1 MLMKTNFKRILLKLS
16 GEAFLGEQKFGVDFQ
31 AIQKFSQEIKEVVEL
46 GVKVAIVIGG
56 GNFLRGVSLAKQGF
70 NQVTCDHMGMLA
82 TVMNGILLR
91 DSLSLLN
98 ISAHVMSAISVTGIA
113 ENYDRCLANN
123 YLNNNK
129 VVILAGGTGAPLF
142 TTDSAAALRAVEI
155 NADILLK
162 ATKVDGIYSAD
173 PKVDSQAKLFKS
185 LTYEEVLD
193 QQLEIMDLAAICI
206 CQEHDKKIRVFN
218 MHKEG
223 VLKNI
228 ILGKDE
234 GTEVIK

>member
-1 MLMKTNFKRILLKLS
+1 MKTNFKRVLLKLS

-31 AIQKFSQEIKEVVEL
+31 AIHKFSEAIKELVEMD
-46 GVKVAIVIGG
+46 VEVAIVIGG

-70 NQVTCDHMGMLA
+70 NQITCDQMGMLA

-91 DSLSLLN
+91 DVLSEIN
-98 ISAHVMSAISVTGIA
+98 VSAHVLSAISMTGIT
-113 ENYDRCLANN
+113 EDYDYHLANN
-123 YLNNNK
+123 YLENKK
-129 VVILAGGTGAPLF
+129 VVIFVGGTGSPLF

-173 PKVDSQAKLFKS
+173 PKVDPNAKLFKS
-185 LTYEEVLD
+185 LTYKQVLD
-193 QQLEIMDLAAICI
+193 QQLEVMDLAAIFL
-206 CQEHDKKIRVFN
+206 CQEHNKKIRVFN
-218 MHKEG
+218 MHKPG
-223 VLKNI
+223 ALKNI

-234 GTEVIK
+234 GTGVSK